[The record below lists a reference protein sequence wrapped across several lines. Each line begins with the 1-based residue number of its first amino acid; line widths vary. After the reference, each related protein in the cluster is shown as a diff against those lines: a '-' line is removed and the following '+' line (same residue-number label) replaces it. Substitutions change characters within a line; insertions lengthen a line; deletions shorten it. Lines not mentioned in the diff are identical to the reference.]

1 MKRLD
6 IEVTYAAKM
15 SFDPMV
21 DGCVEAM
28 LQRAIDALLK
38 NLTACVDL
46 GERGGAAST
55 RKVISVN
62 TTGLSYGPSWTVKNA
77 QENILIYK

>member
-46 GERGGAAST
+46 GERGGAAVRDDGFSSSSWKLKIE
-55 RKVISVN
+55 RKA
-62 TTGLSYGPSWTVKNA
+62 G
-77 QENILIYK
+77 